1 MDLNENIKI
10 AFEVYWKNLSVT
22 TELNTDSHSEAFIE
36 GAKSQAAKDF
46 WINSKEAEEYWK
58 KKLL

>member
-10 AFEVYWKNLSVT
+10 AAEIFADNQKLYESKSDLRIGFRS
-22 TELNTDSHSEAFIE
+22 